1 MKCHRLKVT
10 RFPKVTFRGA
20 RSSPEWDPEEDVVS
34 GDYGDSEPVELHSA
48 RGWHRD
54 SPRVFLEVSI
64 GGWPAGRMV
73 FELRK
78 DVAPRTAENFRC
90 FCTGER
96 GRDPLGRDLCYEG
109 KMFKACIPDHA
120 VIGVFLPN
128 RDALPSIYSD
138 LFEDEN
144 FILRHSRAGLLSMVS
159 VGPDSNGSVFLITFV
174 RSRQLDDKQVVFGEL
189 IDGWDTLDEI
199 EKAGSVTGVPLRP
212 ITIDRCGPVWRGP
225 ALLSF
230 QYYK

>member
-1 MKCHRLKVT
+1 MLPLRTAQQRVRVAHMIRRDRQQQRSILTT
-10 RFPKVTFRGA
+10 RQYHIVEASGVFCGFEDRKSQFGNLRIRGA
-20 RSSPEWDPEEDVVS
+20 
-34 GDYGDSEPVELHSA
+34 A
-48 RGWHRD
+48 
-54 SPRVFLEVSI
+54 
-64 GGWPAGRMV
+64 
-73 FELRK
+73 
-78 DVAPRTAENFRC
+78 TA
-90 FCTGER
+90 
-96 GRDPLGRDLCYEG
+96 
-109 KMFKACIPDHA
+109 ADHA
-120 VIGVFLPN
+120 VICVFLPN
-128 RDALPSIYSD
+128 RHALPSIYSD
-138 LFEDEN
+138 IFEDEN

-199 EKAGSVTGVPLRP
+199 EKAGSVTGMPLRP

>member
-1 MKCHRLKVT
+1 
-10 RFPKVTFRGA
+10 
-20 RSSPEWDPEEDVVS
+20 
-34 GDYGDSEPVELHSA
+34 
-48 RGWHRD
+48 
-54 SPRVFLEVSI
+54 
-64 GGWPAGRMV
+64 
-73 FELRK
+73 
-78 DVAPRTAENFRC
+78 
-90 FCTGER
+90 
-96 GRDPLGRDLCYEG
+96 
-109 KMFKACIPDHA
+109 
-120 VIGVFLPN
+120 
-128 RDALPSIYSD
+128 
-138 LFEDEN
+138 
-144 FILRHSRAGLLSMVS
+144 MVS